1 MGLSKKVCML
11 KFVMMDGSVQKGM
24 YAKICNDGWV
34 CPKRV
39 YAKICNDG
47 WVCPKRM
54 YPKI

>member
-1 MGLSKKVCML
+1 ML
-11 KFVMMDGSVQKGM
+11 KFVMMDGSVQKGCN
-24 YAKICNDGWV
+24 AKICNDGWV

-54 YPKI
+54 YPKF